1 MGGRDPQS
9 WPSPERH
16 LILWPPVRVRNRGS
30 PQILHAV
37 ASWTQEGREVLCH
50 SWSSARPGGARWPDA
65 QLTTA
70 LHTHPHGH
78 RRCCP
83 AQSRHSNTQLPV
95 HRHISHTWPHTHTHT
110 CVVMC
115 LHSCTPSNSA
125 TLTRTPCAPLAT
137 SMYII
142 SAQRRSQPWHHIH
155 TTVPRTQSHSSYS
168 DICIAAKPHM
178 HTATVSRVAAPGLC
192 LHLLGCQLGSS
203 ITWHHHIQFFIADE
217 ELEGWQLA
225 ASPSGPGDAS
235 GQGPAP

>member
-1 MGGRDPQS
+1 M
-9 WPSPERH
+9 
-16 LILWPPVRVRNRGS
+16 
-30 PQILHAV
+30 LHAV
-37 ASWTQEGREVLCH
+37 ASWTQEDQEVLCH
-50 SWSSARPGGARWPDA
+50 SWSSARPGGARWPNA

-83 AQSRHSNTQLPV
+83 PQSRHSDTQLPV
-95 HRHISHTWPHTHTHT
+95 HRHISHTWPHTHTHTHTHT

-125 TLTRTPCAPLAT
+125 TLTLTPLHLWPRPCT
-137 SMYII
+137 SSLHSVSLSRGIT
-142 SAQRRSQPWHHIH
+142 STP
-155 TTVPRTQSHSSYS
+155 QSHTHSHTLHTVT
-168 DICIAAKPHM
+168 CIAAKSHM
-178 HTATVSRVAAPGLC
+178 HTAKMSRVAAPGLY

-225 ASPSGPGDAS
+225 ASPSGPGNAS